1 LRDAARLIGVNTRRL
16 AGWAEREL
24 LVPSV
29 AGEGKGSRRQ
39 YTVHDIFMGVL
50 LRLLQETA
58 GDHSTAPQLIASIR
72 ETLDEVVDD
81 YIYQVPLDDYEGM
94 EIPPSFT
101 LVLAGDVPA
110 LADIAGGNPI
120 LTTLLTE
127 AADAGR
133 VSTVIPIGRPLDEL
147 LQRLRAGEQ

>member
-1 LRDAARLIGVNTRRL
+1 
-16 AGWAEREL
+16 
-24 LVPSV
+24 
-29 AGEGKGSRRQ
+29 
-39 YTVHDIFMGVL
+39 
-50 LRLLQETA
+50 
-58 GDHSTAPQLIASIR
+58 
-72 ETLDEVVDD
+72 
-81 YIYQVPLDDYEGM
+81 M

-110 LADIAGGNPI
+110 LADIAAGDPI